1 MSMLLLHS
9 LTQENTEDQT
19 VDGAMSQSNMK
30 MDIKVPDALTLEMI
44 HGTVEINMIPLPAH
58 QDGLVILHQENALWP
73 IQEMD
78 LEVNQL
84 VKITALHM
92 DHIQVHPVQ
101 ILIDA
106 ILQLVY
112 ARNVKIRL
120 IQGVAQ
126 TDLLNATIVPHN
138 QITRVSSNAIR
149 LTQQI
154 QNARNAHLTLQRDVM
169 SNLKLAKAATHHKN
183 YSNVI
188 QRHSPAFRLSN
199 KVISKRPVMLSA
211 DTSPHKSSSVPGE
224 VSKLRRVKQR
234 ISTWVK

>member
-1 MSMLLLHS
+1 
-9 LTQENTEDQT
+9 
-19 VDGAMSQSNMK
+19 
-30 MDIKVPDALTLEMI
+30 
-44 HGTVEINMIPLPAH
+44 
-58 QDGLVILHQENALWP
+58 
-73 IQEMD
+73 MD

-106 ILQLVY
+106 LLQLVY
-112 ARNVKIRL
+112 
-120 IQGVAQ
+120 
-126 TDLLNATIVPHN
+126 
-138 QITRVSSNAIR
+138 
-149 LTQQI
+149 
-154 QNARNAHLTLQRDVM
+154 ARNAHLTLQRDVM